1 MMNRVILLGVPLDS
15 VTQEEAVARLLS
27 YLSAPG
33 QAHVATPNPEMLVM
47 ASVDQA
53 FHGLLNRTDLNLPD
67 GAGLLRLAAATGQ
80 HLPERVTGVDT
91 VTALCRQ
98 LDGTQPIFLLGSLP
112 GVADKAADTLMAL
125 NPNLRI
131 AGTFAGSPAEA
142 DASDII
148 QRINASGAQLL
159 LVAYGAPKQDFWIDR
174 YLKEMPQVK
183 LAMGVGGTFDFL
195 AGTVKRAPR
204 FFRDHNLE
212 WLWRLITQP
221 SRLPRIWKATVVF
234 PRLVK
239 QYGKNTRNS

>member
-47 ASVDQA
+47 ASVAQG

-98 LDGTQPIFLLGSLP
+98 LVSHSVFFLGGHP
-112 GVADKAADTLMAL
+112 TIADSAAAAL
-125 NPNLRI
+125 RVMNPHL
-131 AGTFAGSPAEA
+131 
-142 DASDII
+142 
-148 QRINASGAQLL
+148 
-159 LVAYGAPKQDFWIDR
+159 
-174 YLKEMPQVK
+174 
-183 LAMGVGGTFDFL
+183 
-195 AGTVKRAPR
+195 
-204 FFRDHNLE
+204 
-212 WLWRLITQP
+212 
-221 SRLPRIWKATVVF
+221 
-234 PRLVK
+234 
-239 QYGKNTRNS
+239 